1 MPVTTKCTLTVGIAD
16 LQHAIDAV
24 ACHAEKA
31 KQGDEQAITCR
42 VRLIAGKTHLV
53 VTATDGRTTG
63 VAWLPILAD
72 SRTGKFSPE
81 DGAFIVDLYPKGARA
96 IADALTP
103 ITQDGEG
110 IGDAVLVLSS
120 DEATIRDKSGKYP
133 GTSHTEKP
141 IEQEATATLDGTEHL
156 GYPDVLARMR
166 DAFVRGASVIRPLLP
181 PARALARFEVAA
193 AQYRQPLVIE
203 QVGDGDAT
211 AWLVWCG
218 TSFAGVLDARR
229 EDDSEIRRRSSRRLV
244 FLRHLGALSAEDEAR
259 LELGGALDD
268 AGDQDEDDEGQGDAG
283 RAPGEDEDGFY
294 DADNDPTAS
303 EQDDE
308 DGSDG

>member
-1 MPVTTKCTLTVGIAD
+1 MPVTAKCTLTVGIAD
-16 LQHAIDAV
+16 LQHAITSV

-103 ITQDGEG
+103 ITLDGEG

-120 DEATIRDKSGKYP
+120 DEVTIRDKSGKYP

-156 GYPDVLARMR
+156 GYPDVLARLK
-166 DAFVRGASVIRPLLP
+166 DAFVRGSGAVRPMLP
-181 PARALARFEVAA
+181 PARALARFETAA

-211 AWLVWCG
+211 AWLVWCS

-229 EDDSEIRRRSSRRLV
+229 EDDSEIRRRSSRRMT
-244 FLRHLGALSAEDEAR
+244 FLRHLGALSVEDEAR
-259 LELGGALDD
+259 LALGGDLDE
-268 AGDQDEDDEGQGDAG
+268 ADEDDTADGD
-283 RAPGEDEDGFY
+283 DDGFY
-294 DADNDPTAS
+294 DADDDPDA
-303 EQDDE
+303 QDDE
-308 DGSDG
+308 QGDDEQGDEG

>member
-42 VRLIAGKTHLV
+42 VRFIAGKTHLV

-229 EDDSEIRRRSSRRLV
+229 EDDAEIRRRSSRRLA

-259 LELGGALDD
+259 LELGGSLDD
-268 AGDQDEDDEGQGDAG
+268 AAEDDGVQGDDE

-294 DADNDPTAS
+294 DADNDPTAGD
-303 EQDDE
+303 EDDE